1 MAWDHALK
9 MQTSHNI
16 YLFMARFSVKYTIYR
31 VELETIKKSAGK
43 GVLLSQWQNIAE
55 ATPPVRNKK
64 EEQEASHFFPV
75 WIVSYSTFSR
85 YKNCCALSVKSTSSV
100 QAEGTILWL
109 ERSHFVIMF
118 YHLHNNY
125 VRPWIPPLTN
135 EHIYK
140 AGQGCPADTVH
151 YFNIYVMKLSCI

>member
-64 EEQEASHFFPV
+64 ENQRSQSLLSIVNSKLFYIFPLKELLCIVCKIHIFSTGRGCYYVTMKEAIS
-75 WIVSYSTFSR
+75 
-85 YKNCCALSVKSTSSV
+85 
-100 QAEGTILWL
+100 
-109 ERSHFVIMF
+109 
-118 YHLHNNY
+118 
-125 VRPWIPPLTN
+125 
-135 EHIYK
+135 
-140 AGQGCPADTVH
+140 
-151 YFNIYVMKLSCI
+151 